1 MRVPPTS
8 TRLADIPEAGRIA
21 ARPITRSHSCRWVRY
36 ARMPGRRGAM
46 HHDSARRVFRGPAGK
61 ASGARS
67 GRLELAGR
75 FPPGANIDAA
85 WATAIHALPPGRPH
99 HDHALVDPKRSPAV
113 DVTGV
118 LEKCHSD
125 EKD

>member
-85 WATAIHALPPGRPH
+85 WATAIHAFAAWSAAPRSCAGRPQAIASGRC
-99 HDHALVDPKRSPAV
+99 DRSP
-113 DVTGV
+113 
-118 LEKCHSD
+118 
-125 EKD
+125 